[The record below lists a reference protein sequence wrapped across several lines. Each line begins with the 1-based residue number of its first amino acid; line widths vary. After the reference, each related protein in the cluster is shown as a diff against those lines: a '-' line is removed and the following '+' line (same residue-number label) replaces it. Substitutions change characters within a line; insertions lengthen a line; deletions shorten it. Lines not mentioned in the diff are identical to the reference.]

1 MAIIK
6 GTLKADI
13 LTGTA
18 QADQFHINHA
28 GDVIIGGN
36 SQDQVLSTLASYELP
51 PGLGSLVLG
60 SGADVGI
67 GNAGANMIGGN
78 QRNNLLDGGAGM
90 DELTGGGGA
99 DVFRFS
105 HAGQAHADFVTDFQV
120 GIDKIAIHGAAFGI
134 AAGTAVGYE
143 LNRQATG
150 AGPTFLRYGSQGTAQ
165 AVYFDRDGVGGA
177 AAQMICTLQA
187 FAGATSA
194 ADFAVI

>member
-18 QADQFHINHA
+18 QADQFHVNNQ
-28 GDVIIGGN
+28 GDTIIGGT

-51 PGLGSLVLG
+51 PGLGSLVL
-60 SGADVGI
+60 STGADVGI
-67 GNAGANMIGGN
+67 GNAGANRIGGN

-90 DELTGGGGA
+90 DELFGGGGA

-105 HAGQAHADFVTDFQV
+105 HAGQAHADFVADFQV
-120 GIDKIAIHGAAFGI
+120 GIDRIAINGAAFGL

-150 AGPTFLRYGSQGTAQ
+150 AGPTFLRYGSHGTAQ
-165 AVYFDRDGVGGA
+165 AIYFDRDGIGA
-177 AAQMICTLQA
+177 EKAQLICTLQG

>member
-1 MAIIK
+1 MPIIK
-6 GTLKADI
+6 GTLKADV

-18 QADQFHINHA
+18 AADQFHVNNQ
-28 GDVIIGGN
+28 GDVIVGGN

-67 GNAGANMIGGN
+67 GNDLANRIGGN
-78 QRNNLLDGGAGM
+78 QRNNMLDGGAGQ

-105 HAGQAHADFVTDFQV
+105 HAGQAHADFVTDFQA
-120 GIDKIAIHGAAFGI
+120 GIDKIAINGAAFGL

-143 LNRQATG
+143 LNQQATTG
-150 AGPTFLRYGSQGTAQ
+150 APTFIRMGSQGTAQ
-165 AVYFDRDGVGGA
+165 AIYFDRDGLGGQ
-177 AAQMICTLQA
+177 AAQLICVLQA
-187 FAGATSA
+187 YAGTTSA

>member
-6 GTLKADI
+6 GTARADV

-18 QADQFHINHA
+18 QADQFHVNNQGDTIIN
-28 GDVIIGGN
+28 GN
-36 SQDQVLSTLASYELP
+36 SQDQVLSTLVSYQLQD
-51 PGLGSLVLG
+51 GLGSLVLG

-67 GNAGANMIGGN
+67 GNAGANRIGGN
-78 QRNNLLDGGAGM
+78 QRNNILDGGAGM
-90 DELTGGGGA
+90 DELFGGGGA

-105 HAGQAHADFVTDFQV
+105 HAGQAHADFVTDFQP
-120 GIDKIAIHGAAFGI
+120 GIDRIAINGAAFGL

-143 LNRQATG
+143 LNQQATTG
-150 AGPTFLRYGSQGTAQ
+150 APTFIRMGSQGTAQ
-165 AVYFDRDGVGGA
+165 AIYFDRDGLGGQ
-177 AAQMICTLQA
+177 AAQLICVLQT

>member
-6 GTLKADI
+6 GTLKADV

-18 QADQFHINHA
+18 QADQFHVNHA
-28 GDVIIGGN
+28 GDTIINGN

-60 SGADVGI
+60 SGADIGI
-67 GNAGANMIGGN
+67 GNDLANRIGGN
-78 QRNNLLDGGAGM
+78 QRNNLLDGGAGQ

-105 HAGQAHADFVTDFQV
+105 HVGQAHADFVTDFQP
-120 GIDKIAIHGAAFGI
+120 GIDRIAINGAAFGL
-134 AAGTAVGYE
+134 AAGTPVGYE
-143 LNRQATG
+143 LNQQATTT
-150 AGPTFLRYGSQGTAQ
+150 APTFIRMGSQGTAQ
-165 AVYFDRDGVGGA
+165 AIYFDRDGIGGQ
-177 AAQMICTLQA
+177 AAQLICVLQA
-187 FAGATSA
+187 YAGTTSA

>member
-6 GTLKADI
+6 GTLKADV

-18 QADQFHINHA
+18 QADQFHVNNQ
-28 GDVIIGGN
+28 GDIIIGGN

-60 SGADVGI
+60 SGADIGI
-67 GNAGANMIGGN
+67 GNAEANRIGGN
-78 QRNNLLDGGAGM
+78 QRNNMLDGGAGM

-120 GIDKIAIHGAAFGI
+120 GIDRIAINGAAFGL
-134 AAGTAVGYE
+134 AAGTPVGYE
-143 LNRQATG
+143 LNQQATTT
-150 AGPTFLRYGSQGTAQ
+150 APTFIRMGSQGTAQ
-165 AVYFDRDGVGGA
+165 AIYFDRDGIGA
-177 AAQMICTLQA
+177 EKPQLLCTLQT
-187 FAGATSA
+187 FAGTTSA

>member
-6 GTLKADI
+6 GTLKADVLI
-13 LTGTA
+13 GTA
-18 QADQFHINHA
+18 AADQFHVNNA
-28 GDVIIGGN
+28 GDVIIGGT

-60 SGADVGI
+60 SGADIGI
-67 GNAGANMIGGN
+67 GNDLANRIGGN
-78 QRNNLLDGGAGM
+78 QRNNMLDGGAGQ

-120 GIDKIAIHGAAFGI
+120 GVDRIAVNGAAFGL
-134 AAGTAVGYE
+134 AAGAAVGYE
-143 LNRQATG
+143 LNQQATG
-150 AGPTFLRYGSQGTAQ
+150 VGPTFIRMGSQGTAQ
-165 AVYFDRDGVGGA
+165 AIYFDRDGLGGQ
-177 AAQMICTLQA
+177 AAQLICVLQT

>member
-6 GTLKADI
+6 GTARADV

-18 QADQFHINHA
+18 QADQFYVNHA
-28 GDVIIGGN
+28 GDTIINGT

-60 SGADVGI
+60 SGADAGI
-67 GNAGANMIGGN
+67 GNDLANRIGGN
-78 QRNNLLDGGAGM
+78 QRNNLLDGGAGQ

-120 GIDKIAIHGAAFGI
+120 GIDRIAINGAAFGL
-134 AAGTAVGYE
+134 AVGTAVGYE
-143 LNRQATG
+143 LNQQATG

-165 AVYFDRDGVGGA
+165 AIYFDRDGIGGQ
-177 AAQMICTLQA
+177 AAQLICVLQT

>member
-6 GTLKADI
+6 GTARADV

-18 QADQFHINHA
+18 QADQFYVNHA
-28 GDVIIGGN
+28 GDVIVGGT

-67 GNAGANMIGGN
+67 GNDLANRLGGN
-78 QRNNLLDGGAGM
+78 QRNNMLDGGAGM

-105 HAGQAHADFVTDFQV
+105 HAGQLHADFVTDFQV
-120 GIDKIAIHGAAFGI
+120 GIDKIAINGAAFGL
-134 AAGTAVGYE
+134 AAGTPVGYE
-143 LNRQATG
+143 LNQHATTT
-150 AGPTFLRYGSQGTAQ
+150 APTFIRMGTAGTAQ
-165 AVYFDRDGVGGA
+165 AIYFDRDGLGGQ
-177 AAQMICTLQA
+177 AAQLICVLQA
-187 FAGATSA
+187 YAGATSA
-194 ADFAVI
+194 ADFAII

>member
-6 GTLKADI
+6 GTARADV

-18 QADQFHINHA
+18 QADQFYVNHA

-51 PGLGSLVLG
+51 PGLGSLVL
-60 SGADVGI
+60 STGADVGI
-67 GNAGANMIGGN
+67 GNAGANRIGGN

-120 GIDKIAIHGAAFGI
+120 GIDRIAINGAAFGL

-143 LNRQATG
+143 LNQQATTT
-150 AGPTFLRYGSQGTAQ
+150 APTFLRYGSQGTAQ
-165 AVYFDRDGVGGA
+165 AIYFDRDGVGA
-177 AAQMICTLQA
+177 EKAQMICVLQG

>member
-18 QADQFHINHA
+18 QADQFHVNHA
-28 GDVIIGGN
+28 GDVIINGN
-36 SQDQVLSTLASYELP
+36 SQDQVLSTLVSYQLQD
-51 PGLGSLVLG
+51 GLGSLVLG

-67 GNAGANMIGGN
+67 GNAGANRIGGN

-105 HAGQAHADFVTDFQV
+105 HAGQAHADFVSDFRA
-120 GIDKIAIHGAAFGI
+120 GIDKIAINGAAFGL

-143 LNRQATG
+143 LNQQATTG
-150 AGPTFLRYGSQGTAQ
+150 APTFIRMGSQGTAQ
-165 AVYFDRDGVGGA
+165 AIYFDRDGLGGQ
-177 AAQMICTLQA
+177 AAQLICVLQT

>member
-6 GTLKADI
+6 GTARADVLI
-13 LTGTA
+13 GTA
-18 QADQFHINHA
+18 AADQFHVNNQGDTIIN
-28 GDVIIGGN
+28 GN

-67 GNAGANMIGGN
+67 GNDLANRIGGN

-105 HAGQAHADFVTDFQV
+105 HAGQAHADFVSDFQV
-120 GIDKIAIHGAAFGI
+120 GIDRIAINGAAFGLP
-134 AAGTAVGYE
+134 AGTPVGYE
-143 LNRQATG
+143 LNQQATG

-165 AVYFDRDGVGGA
+165 AIYFDRDGLGGE
-177 AAQMICTLQA
+177 AAQLICVLQTY
-187 FAGATSA
+187 AGTTSA
-194 ADFAVI
+194 ADFAII

>member
-18 QADQFHINHA
+18 QADQFHVNNQ
-28 GDVIIGGN
+28 GDIIIGGN

-60 SGADVGI
+60 SGADIGI
-67 GNAGANMIGGN
+67 GNAEANRIGGN
-78 QRNNLLDGGAGM
+78 QRNNLLDGGAGQ

-105 HAGQAHADFVTDFQV
+105 HVGQAHADFVTDFQP
-120 GIDKIAIHGAAFGI
+120 GIDRIAINGAAFGL

-143 LNRQATG
+143 LNQQATTG
-150 AGPTFLRYGSQGTAQ
+150 APTFIRMGSQGTAQ
-165 AVYFDRDGVGGA
+165 AIYFDRDGLGGQ
-177 AAQMICTLQA
+177 AAQLICVLQTY
-187 FAGATSA
+187 AGATSA
-194 ADFAVI
+194 ADFAII

>member
-18 QADQFHINHA
+18 QADQFHVNNQ
-28 GDVIIGGN
+28 GDIIIGGN

-60 SGADVGI
+60 SGADIGI
-67 GNAGANMIGGN
+67 GNAEANRIGGN
-78 QRNNLLDGGAGM
+78 QRNNMLDGGAGM

-120 GIDKIAIHGAAFGI
+120 GIDRIAINGAAFGL
-134 AAGTAVGYE
+134 AAGTPVGYE
-143 LNRQATG
+143 LNQQATTT
-150 AGPTFLRYGSQGTAQ
+150 APTFIRMGSQGTAQ
-165 AVYFDRDGVGGA
+165 AIYFDRDGIGA
-177 AAQMICTLQA
+177 EKPQLLCTLQT
-187 FAGATSA
+187 FAGTTSA

>member
-13 LTGTA
+13 LIGTA
-18 QADQFHINHA
+18 AADQFHVNNQ
-28 GDVIIGGN
+28 GDVIINGT

-60 SGADVGI
+60 SGADIGI
-67 GNAGANMIGGN
+67 GNDLANRIGGN
-78 QRNNLLDGGAGM
+78 QRNNILDGGAGQ

-120 GIDKIAIHGAAFGI
+120 GIDRIAINGAAFGL

-143 LNRQATG
+143 LNQQATG
-150 AGPTFLRYGSQGTAQ
+150 AGPTFIRMGSQGTAQ
-165 AVYFDRDGVGGA
+165 AIYFDRDGIGGQT
-177 AAQMICTLQA
+177 AQLICVLQTY
-187 FAGATSA
+187 AGATSA

>member
-6 GTLKADI
+6 GTARADV

-18 QADQFHINHA
+18 AADQFHVNHA
-28 GDVIIGGN
+28 GDIIIGGN

-60 SGADVGI
+60 SGADIGI
-67 GNAGANMIGGN
+67 GNAEANRIGGN
-78 QRNNLLDGGAGM
+78 QRNNMLDGGAGM

-105 HAGQAHADFVTDFQV
+105 HAGQAHADFVSDFQV
-120 GIDKIAIHGAAFGI
+120 GIDKIAINGAAFGI
-134 AAGTAVGYE
+134 AAGTPVGYE
-143 LNRQATG
+143 LNQQATG
-150 AGPTFLRYGSQGTAQ
+150 AGPTFIRMGSAGTAQ
-165 AVYFDRDGVGGA
+165 AIYFDRDGLGGQ
-177 AAQMICTLQA
+177 AAQLICVLQT

>member
-18 QADQFHINHA
+18 QADQFYVNHA
-28 GDVIIGGN
+28 GDIIVGGN
-36 SQDQVLSTLASYELP
+36 SQDQVLSTLASYQLQD
-51 PGLGSLVLG
+51 GIGSLVLG

-67 GNAGANMIGGN
+67 GNAGANRIGGN

-105 HAGQAHADFVTDFQV
+105 HAGQAHADFVTDFRA
-120 GIDKIAIHGAAFGI
+120 GIDRIAINGAAFGL

-165 AVYFDRDGVGGA
+165 AIYFDRDGIGA
-177 AAQMICTLQA
+177 EKAQLICTLQG

-194 ADFAVI
+194 ADFVII